1 MRLKTFRLFEN
12 DMPEDMVRMQDGGMY
27 DKKTVYPELGPD
39 TYYADDFL
47 AFSGAVKAWMDK
59 TGQKVMW
66 SLIPF
71 GYSDSENPT
80 NNLKAKSLWDMYV
93 KGEREMTLIEMEDKL
108 VAVLHEGGNI
118 IMAMDNMDKPVDL
131 DMVKGKI

>member
-39 TYYADDFL
+39 TYYPDDFA
-47 AFSGAVKAWMDK
+47 AFVGAVHQWSKEH
-59 TGQKVMW
+59 GQPVLW
-66 SLIPF
+66 SLSK
-71 GYSDSENPT
+71 SDDERT
-80 NNLKAKSLWDMYV
+80 KIYWDAYV
-93 KGEREMTLIEMEDKL
+93 KGDREMTLIEMEDKL
-108 VAVLHEGGNI
+108 IAVLHEGGNI
-118 IMAMDNMDKPVDL
+118 IMALDNQDKPVDL

>member
-12 DMPEDMVRMQDGGMY
+12 DMPEDMERMQDGGMY

-39 TYYADDFL
+39 TYYPDDFA
-47 AFSGAVKAWMDK
+47 AFVGAVHQWSMENKK
-59 TGQKVMW
+59 PVLW
-66 SLIPF
+66 SLSKDN
-71 GYSDSENPT
+71 GNQSKMY
-80 NNLKAKSLWDMYV
+80 WDAYV
-93 KGEREMTLIEMEDKL
+93 KDEREMTLVEMGDKL
-108 VAVLHEGGNI
+108 IAVLHEGGNI

>member
-27 DKKTVYPELGPD
+27 DKKTVYAELGPD
-39 TYYADDFL
+39 TYYPDDFS
-47 AFSGAVKAWMDK
+47 AFVGAV
-59 TGQKVMW
+59 QMW
-66 SLIPF
+66 SEEHGHPVLWCLSK
-71 GYSDSENPT
+71 SDDERT
-80 NNLKAKSLWDMYV
+80 KMYWDAYV
-93 KGEREMTLIEMEDKL
+93 NGEREMVLIEMGDKL
-108 VAVLHEGGNI
+108 IAVLHEDGNI